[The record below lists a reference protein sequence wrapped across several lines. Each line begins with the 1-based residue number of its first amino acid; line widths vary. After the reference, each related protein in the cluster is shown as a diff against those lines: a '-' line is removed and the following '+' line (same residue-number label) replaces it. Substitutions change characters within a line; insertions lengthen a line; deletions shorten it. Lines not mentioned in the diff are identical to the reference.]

1 MPAEQLLPEDPA
13 RASAPVS
20 TTPVAAHAT
29 DAAPVRVIGALV
41 SLLVTCAV
49 VWWSAR
55 ALTDRVDSARF
66 PNAFEWTSGWPPLA
80 VGLVVVALVL
90 GVLRRTSLPALA
102 ASVCTGALFTT
113 TLAELPYFQS
123 NTYVGDGPFLMPVY
137 VVIIGALTLYVAAGP
152 RSHPDHQRIVLAL
165 LFACTANTRL
175 FVRESTATVALLTC
189 IALLGVVSTPLP
201 QRVRAAF
208 ANERLVRLVFGGA
221 VFLGLWLFLCIFT
234 GDSATVGTRSFQS
247 VLFGALLCW
256 LLATGLDRAG
266 IERAI
271 GVLLL
276 GVLACLVIAAYGL
289 ADAAS
294 TEGWSRALATRL
306 RVFQS
311 HPNIIG
317 PYFAGAAVLTGVLLL
332 WRRADARAA
341 VGIVR
346 RGALLAL
353 CVGSLCA
360 LYLTQSR
367 ASQIACFVGFAAA
380 AAAFLAPYVR
390 RPGRWHAGA
399 AIALVL
405 GAGLLFTPLAEPLH
419 ERLEAKTFDGSS
431 AVGQRYHFW
440 RMASQ
445 AIASAPIFGVGPGQ
459 NYVHA
464 QYAQPS
470 YYDDARQTH
479 HAHNV
484 FLYVAEGS
492 GLPSLIVFVAL
503 LFGVVELYRR
513 VLVRL
518 PIGERALPAA
528 LVGVPIGILASNML
542 DLGQVQ
548 PTYLPLYFWSHLGL
562 AVAFTSTL
570 VPDAVQL
577 RFGKRS
583 LPLAAAALVCVV
595 PFGAL
600 PLLSDA
606 YIQGGRLAAFTTRE
620 DTPAAEHAK
629 NERALGELV
638 LGRNLFPAHLDAGD
652 FEPTVLEFL
661 EGTVRAPKVDSSF
674 DDEQLATMVLEAYRR
689 ECRDEP
695 GNSAAWFDLAR
706 RALKSGEV
714 DEAGPAIERA
724 LALDPRGHRV
734 GEVHL
739 VRVWYFLSLGDE
751 TAAAEALR
759 QAALHQGS
767 AWNIVPHTL
776 LAMNRPGNP
785 KARRLVFQVETKAG
799 GLAQLDLDKAL
810 EWLGQRTLEIAA
822 EKPIE
827 ARRHLLWINDG
838 YTRQFR
844 PEDAL
849 AWFQRYRASVPQ
861 PMPSVLLL
869 EYDLLK
875 SVGRRPEAYALVEAL
890 TGSDRA
896 AFEQEM
902 RTQRIFENPQAQ
914 STPQGLAQLD
924 ESIVPIA
931 NRDIFFEAGMH
942 REKFLVAAGIY
953 ASAGR
958 WDDAVQCAR
967 RFMRDFIEFKER
979 RVAFETML
987 RQRLLPVGL
996 PLPHLLDLLELYLPE
1011 FNVDERRS
1019 GGKSEFVDT
1028 LAGELAADWGDGS
1041 TPAAARIRARLEDLG
1056 PAGAGLVQRLEKR
1069 GSRR

>member
-1 MPAEQLLPEDPA
+1 MPVEQLPA
-13 RASAPVS
+13 DRSSPTAPS
-20 TTPVAAHAT
+20 SPAPAHVA
-29 DAAPVRVIGALV
+29 DSGPVRAVVVATAALV
-41 SLLVTCAV
+41 AFAV
-49 VWWSAR
+49 VWWSIR
-55 ALTDRVDSARF
+55 SLVDRVDSARF
-66 PNAFEWTSGWPPLA
+66 PNAFEWTSGWPPIG

-90 GVLRRTSLPALA
+90 GALRRTSIAALA

-113 TLAELPYFQS
+113 TLQELPYFQS

-137 VVIIGALTLYVAAGP
+137 VAVIGALTLYVAAGP
-152 RSHPDHQRIVLAL
+152 KSHPDHQRIVLAL

-189 IALLGVVSTPLP
+189 IALLGVASTPLP
-201 QRVRAAF
+201 ERVRTAF
-208 ANERLVRLVFGGA
+208 ASDRSLRLVAGGA
-221 VFLGLWLFLCIFT
+221 LLLVVWIFVCIFT
-234 GDSATVGTRSFQS
+234 GDSLTVGTRSFQS
-247 VLFGALLCW
+247 VFFGAVLCW

-266 IERAI
+266 VERAV

-276 GVLACLVIAAYGL
+276 GVATCLVITALGL

-317 PYFAGAAVLTGVLLL
+317 PYFAGAAVLSGVLLL
-332 WRRADARAA
+332 WRREGSPVREDLLRRAA
-341 VGIVR
+341 LLLLCG
-346 RGALLAL
+346 GAL
-353 CVGSLCA
+353 VA

-367 ASQIACFVGFAAA
+367 ASQIACVVGFAVAFG
-380 AAAFLAPYVR
+380 AFLAPYVR
-390 RPGRWHAGA
+390 EPGRWHARA

-405 GAGLLFTPLAEPLH
+405 GAGALFTPLAEPVH

-440 RMASQ
+440 QMSCE
-445 AIASAPIFGVGPGQ
+445 AIKSAPIFGVGPAQ

-464 QYAQPS
+464 QYARPS

-492 GLPSLIVFVAL
+492 GLPSLALFVAL
-503 LFGVVELYRR
+503 LFGMVELYRR

-518 PIGERALPAA
+518 PKGERALPAA

-562 AVAFTSTL
+562 AVALLCSLGSSASATVAGSRS
-570 VPDAVQL
+570 AV
-577 RFGKRS
+577 RS
-583 LPLAAAALVCVV
+583 GFALVCVV

-606 YIQGGRLAAFTTRE
+606 YIQSGRLAAFTTRE
-620 DTPAAEHAK
+620 ETPVLEHAK
-629 NERALGELV
+629 NERAYRDLV
-638 LGRNLFPAHLDAGD
+638 LGRQLFPAHIDAGD

-661 EGTVRAPKVDSSF
+661 EGTIRAPKVESDF
-674 DDEQLATMVLEAYRR
+674 DEESLATAILEAYRR
-689 ECRDEP
+689 ECRAEP
-695 GNSAAWFDLAR
+695 GNAMVWFDFAR
-706 RALKSGEV
+706 RALKSGEI

-724 LALDPRGHRV
+724 LTLDPRGHRV

-739 VRVWYFLSLGDE
+739 VRVWYFLANGDE
-751 TAAAEALR
+751 AAAAEALR
-759 QAALHQGS
+759 QAALHQGT
-767 AWNIVPHTL
+767 AWNIVPHAL
-776 LAMNRPGNP
+776 LPMNRPNNP
-785 KARRLVFQVETKAG
+785 KARRLVFQVETKSGA
-799 GLAQLDLDKAL
+799 LAQLDLDATLK
-810 EWLGQRTLEIAA
+810 WLGERTLEIAV
-822 EKPIE
+822 ERPID

-849 AWFQRYRASVPQ
+849 AWFERYRTSVPQ
-861 PMPSVLLL
+861 PIPSVLLL

-875 SVGRRPEAYALVEAL
+875 SAGRRPEANALPRAL
-890 TGSDRA
+890 TGSDRV
-896 AFEQEM
+896 AFEQELE
-902 RTQRIFENPQAQ
+902 TQSIFENARGEP
-914 STPQGLAQLD
+914 TPQMLTRLD
-924 ESIVPIA
+924 ASFAPFHE
-931 NRDIFFEAGMH
+931 RDIFFEAGMH
-942 REKFLVAAGIY
+942 REKFGVAAGIY
-953 ASAGR
+953 AAAGR
-958 WDDAVQCAR
+958 WDDAVLCTR

-979 RVAFETML
+979 RVAFETLL
-987 RQRLLPVGL
+987 RLRLLPERP
-996 PLPHLLDLLELYLPE
+996 PLAHLLQLLEIYLPE

-1019 GGKSEFVDT
+1019 KGKSEFVDT
-1028 LAGELAADWGDGS
+1028 LAEELAPIFGDGS
-1041 TPAAARIRARLEDLG
+1041 TAEAQRIRESLAGLG
-1056 PAGAGLVQRLEKR
+1056 PAGAGLVERLERRGQKR
-1069 GSRR
+1069 